1 MITCIFGTVTGSRL
15 NLRTSADSSASILSS
30 IPNENLLVITFIRLP
45 VQPAGR
51 RHWLTE
57 CLCFCLILL
66 FSRSRVIMHG
76 ESGLKYPFRQV
87 EWIEISLSDK
97 RRSFRWKNWNPA
109 PLAGAAAEKHIRI
122 AIAPLTKNTNPCA
135 IPAFTC
141 RPGG

>member
-1 MITCIFGTVTGSRL
+1 MITRIFGAVTGGRL
-15 NLRTSADSSASILSS
+15 NLRASANFSASILSS

>member
-1 MITCIFGTVTGSRL
+1 MITRIFGTVTGSRL

-45 VQPAGR
+45 IQPAGR

-76 ESGLKYPFRQV
+76 ESGLKYSFPTKGGAFDGKTGTLRPLLVRQRKS
-87 EWIEISLSDK
+87 I
-97 RRSFRWKNWNPA
+97 
-109 PLAGAAAEKHIRI
+109 
-122 AIAPLTKNTNPCA
+122 
-135 IPAFTC
+135 
-141 RPGG
+141 

>member
-1 MITCIFGTVTGSRL
+1 MITRIFGAVTGGRL
-15 NLRTSADSSASILSS
+15 NLRASADSSASILSS

-76 ESGLKYPFRQV
+76 ESGLKYPFR
-87 EWIEISLSDK
+87 D
-97 RRSFRWKNWNPA
+97 SFPTKGGAFDGKTGTLR
-109 PLAGAAAEKHIRI
+109 PLLVRQRKSI
-122 AIAPLTKNTNPCA
+122 
-135 IPAFTC
+135 
-141 RPGG
+141 